1 MAFTQTQLA
10 ALDEAISQGALTVKY
25 QDRMVTYRSLN
36 EMLKLREL
44 MRNELGLT
52 ETTVR
57 LYAKHSKGTR

>member
-1 MAFTQTQLA
+1 MAWTQTQLD
-10 ALDEAISQGALTVKY
+10 ALEEAISQGALVVKY

-44 MRNELGLT
+44 IRNELGLT

-57 LYAKHSKGTR
+57 LFAKHSKGTA